1 MPFLKLKDESVIS
14 NSACP
19 RMDAREILRVNPC
32 LIMFVFLTKK
42 F

>member
-19 RMDAREILRVNPC
+19 RMDAREILRVPTPALSC
-32 LIMFVFLTKK
+32 LFF
-42 F
+42 